1 MSPDQ
6 PISHSPAMALPTK
19 LAIFVT
25 FHFAE
30 ERLRYL
36 RSVCKEFTSLGDSV
50 KAYIFTN
57 DAN

>member
-1 MSPDQ
+1 
-6 PISHSPAMALPTK
+6 MALPTK